1 MIAKRNPSDGAL
13 GTTASIFRGVR
24 LSSRVTAASH
34 ATQGGD
40 WCEAFVLSD
49 TVVALSIGD
58 VVGHGPGAVATRLLA
73 SRAVRD
79 AASYGLNP
87 AESLAAANRL
97 LCNLDPEIYA
107 TAFFALLD
115 TRRGI
120 VSFANAGHPP
130 PLIVGPAGSWFLS
143 YGKPDLPLGLK
154 GESLATVR
162 VARMPARTLLVLY
175 TDGVTDHERRPLL
188 GEAQL
193 HEAALL
199 AYESSARHAAPAI
212 EELMALTAA
221 NADDAAILTAW
232 MPRTRIAP
240 ARPF

>member
-1 MIAKRNPSDGAL
+1 MIAELNPSERGAL
-13 GTTASIFRGVR
+13 GTTASVFRGVR
-24 LSSRVTAASH
+24 LSTRITAASH
-34 ATQGGD
+34 AVEGGD
-40 WCEAFVLSD
+40 WCETFVLSD
-49 TVVALSIGD
+49 AVVALSIGD
-58 VVGHGPGAVATRLLA
+58 VAGHGPSAVATRLLA
-73 SRAVRD
+73 SQAVRD
-79 AASYGLNP
+79 AASYGLDP
-87 AESLAAANRL
+87 AETLAAANSL
-97 LCNLDPEIYA
+97 LCALDPEIYA

-143 YGKPDLPLGLK
+143 YEKPDLPLGLK
-154 GESLATVR
+154 SESVATVH

-175 TDGVTDHERRPLL
+175 TDGVTEHERRPLV

-199 AYESSARHAAPAI
+199 AYGSSAPHAAPAI
-212 EELMALTAA
+212 GALMALTPA

-232 MPRTRIAP
+232 MPRTRAL
-240 ARPF
+240 